1 MKSIIKYP
9 MLFLFGGS
17 IYYLLEI
24 IFRGY
29 SFPAMVV
36 CGGLCFVICGA
47 INEKNRCMPLV
58 LQQLIAS
65 AGITAIEFLF
75 GLVLNVWLG
84 LHMWDYSNMPGN
96 ILGQICPQFTALWF
110 FLSALGIFLDD
121 YIRWVFFGEEKP
133 HYHLSRRRKREE
145 KENDKATDYSKLW
158 SAIYDLVFLV
168 KGTPTKSLEEIEAD
182 LDIVEYACRKYADC
196 DDDEITFE
204 SRGGTAYA
212 DTSAAEKVD

>member
-1 MKSIIKYP
+1 M
-9 MLFLFGGS
+9 
-17 IYYLLEI
+17 LEI

-29 SFPAMVV
+29 SFPTMVV
-36 CGGLCFVICGA
+36 CGGLCFIICGT

-58 LQQLIAS
+58 LQQLIAA

-75 GLVLNVWLG
+75 GLILNVWLG

-96 ILGQICPQFTALWF
+96 ILGQICPQFTVLWF
-110 FLSALGIFLDD
+110 FCQHLESSWMIISGGCFLERRSR
-121 YIRWVFFGEEKP
+121 IIICSGKGREK
-133 HYHLSRRRKREE
+133 RKRMT
-145 KENDKATDYSKLW
+145 KLQIISKLW

-182 LDIVEYACRKYADC
+182 LDIVEYACRKYVDC

>member
-1 MKSIIKYP
+1 

-36 CGGLCFVICGA
+36 CGGLCFIICGA

-58 LQQLIAS
+58 LQQLVAA

-75 GLVLNVWLG
+75 GLVLNVLLG

-96 ILGQICPQFTALWF
+96 FLGQICPQLESSWMI
-110 FLSALGIFLDD
+110 IFGG
-121 YIRWVFFGEEKP
+121 YFSEKRNRITT
-133 HYHLSRRRKREE
+133 YSGRRKRE
-145 KENDKATDYSKLW
+145 ENDKATDYLK
-158 SAIYDLVFLV
+158 ALVGNL
-168 KGTPTKSLEEIEAD
+168 
-182 LDIVEYACRKYADC
+182 
-196 DDDEITFE
+196 
-204 SRGGTAYA
+204 
-212 DTSAAEKVD
+212 

>member
-36 CGGLCFVICGA
+36 CGGLCFIICGA

-58 LQQLIAS
+58 LQQLVAA

-75 GLVLNVWLG
+75 GLVLNVLLG

-96 ILGQICPQFTALWF
+96 ILGQICPQFTAF
-110 FLSALGIFLDD
+110 FLSA
-121 YIRWVFFGEEKP
+121 
-133 HYHLSRRRKREE
+133 
-145 KENDKATDYSKLW
+145 
-158 SAIYDLVFLV
+158 
-168 KGTPTKSLEEIEAD
+168 
-182 LDIVEYACRKYADC
+182 
-196 DDDEITFE
+196 
-204 SRGGTAYA
+204 
-212 DTSAAEKVD
+212 